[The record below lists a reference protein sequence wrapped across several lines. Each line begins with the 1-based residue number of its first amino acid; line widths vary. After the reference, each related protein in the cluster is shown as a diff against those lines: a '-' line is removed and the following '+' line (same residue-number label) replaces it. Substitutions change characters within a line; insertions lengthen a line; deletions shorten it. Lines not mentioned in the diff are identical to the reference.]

1 MPVVRF
7 PNTPHI
13 RDICDRL
20 IVRVKV
26 TYIWYQMIPV
36 KGKVNGIKYELP
48 YHLAFLAFSAQEPYK
63 LYTGLPAF
71 DELLKRF
78 HQIIAR
84 GLLECDKNVSNI
96 DRNKNNTGKRRHITS
111 V

>member
-1 MPVVRF
+1 ML
-7 PNTPHI
+7 H
-13 RDICDRL
+13 
-20 IVRVKV
+20 
-26 TYIWYQMIPV
+26 
-36 KGKVNGIKYELP
+36 
-48 YHLAFLAFSAQEPYK
+48 
-63 LYTGLPAF
+63 TGLPAF
-71 DELLKRF
+71 DKLQFILKRF